1 MFHRSGRVILLHFVQ
16 IAVSVLAFGEPD
28 DYALYVAPELP
39 ECWSAQG
46 VVPVVSEDHPLTI
59 RFSLKGQNLDQ
70 LVAIARRVSDP
81 QSPEYG
87 QYLSGMAV
95 AELTQPEGAHA
106 AAVTEWLSQAVLN
119 FTVSGGGGVV
129 ELKLT
134 TGLAAQLFQTAFRFV
149 LNNHTGQQVVQAL
162 DYRLPAS
169 IAASVS
175 AVYGLHGL
183 PLPQGPRRP
192 ITRKMAAVTP
202 AVLTKTYNVSIP
214 AGPSTK
220 KSQAVAEFQGQTM
233 KKSDLATFFKK
244 YAKGL
249 PASDHTVSKFV
260 GKKPI
265 GDGGVEASLDIEY
278 IMGVAPGVP
287 TEFWYWGGHDFCADL
302 KLWTEAIIAAGD
314 DAPLVHSVSYGYQ
327 AKLSEIGCAQAKVD
341 DVDANFAKL
350 AAMGITVIF
359 ASGDSGSGYAASGGH
374 GPGKKP
380 TLYPSWPASSPWVT
394 SVGSTRFVGQKL
406 YAEEM
411 ATDQFG
417 SGGGF
422 SAMFPAFDD
431 QKDAVEGYLKIAEAL
446 PPKGSFP
453 PGGRG
458 TPDVSALGEGFKVIA
473 DGDVEDVGGT
483 SASAPTFAAIV
494 SLLNQARLA
503 AGKPAMGYMNPWLY
517 KHPEAFTDITVG
529 TNKIGR
535 AGEKLK
541 YGYGCAK
548 GWDPVTG
555 LGTPIFDKMLAA
567 ALGETTASQIIV

>member
-1 MFHRSGRVILLHFVQ
+1 MFHRSGRAILVQ
-16 IAVSVLAFGEPD
+16 FLQTAVSVLALSEPD
-28 DYALYVAPELP
+28 DYVLYGAPELP

-46 VVPVVSEDHPLTI
+46 VAPAVPQDHSLAI
-59 RFSLKGQNLDQ
+59 QFSLKRQNLDQ
-70 LVAIARRVSDP
+70 LLAIARRVSDP

-95 AELTQPEGAHA
+95 AELTKPEDAHA
-106 AAVTEWLSQAVLN
+106 AAVTEWLSQAFLN
-119 FTVSGGGGVV
+119 FTVSGGGRVV
-129 ELKLT
+129 ELQLT
-134 TGLAAQLFQTAFRFV
+134 TGLAAPLFQTDFRFV
-149 LNNHTGQQVVQAL
+149 LNSCTGQQVVQAL
-162 DYRLPAS
+162 DYRLPAP

-183 PLPQGPRRP
+183 PLPPRPRRP
-192 ITRKMAAVTP
+192 IKEKVAAVTP

-233 KKSDLATFFKK
+233 KVSDLTKFFKK

-249 PASDHTVSKFV
+249 PAADHTVSKFV
-260 GKKPI
+260 GKHPT
-265 GDGGVEASLDIEY
+265 GEGGVEASLDIEY

-287 TEFWYWGGHDFCADL
+287 TEFWYWGGDDFCADL

-314 DAPLVHSVSYGYQ
+314 DAPLVHSVSYGWQ
-327 AKLSEIGCAQAKVD
+327 GKLSQVGCAKEKVD

-350 AAMGITVIF
+350 AAMGITIIF
-359 ASGDSGSGYAASGGH
+359 ASGDSGSGYTSGH
-374 GPGKKP
+374 VPFHKP

-422 SAMFPAFDD
+422 SAMFPAFDA
-431 QKDAVEGYLKIAEAL
+431 QKAAVEGYLKVATGL
-446 PPKGSFP
+446 PPRGSFP
-453 PGGRG
+453 PGGRA
-458 TPDVSALGEGFKVIA
+458 TPDVAALGEGFKVIA
-473 DGDVEDVGGT
+473 DGEVEDVGGT
-483 SASAPTFAAIV
+483 SASAPTFGGIV

-517 KHPEAFTDITVG
+517 KHPEAFTDITKG
-529 TNKIGR
+529 TDKIGR
-535 AGEKLK
+535 DGEKLK
-541 YGYGCAK
+541 YGYDCAE

-567 ALGETTASQIIV
+567 ALGEPAASQIVV